1 MLKHGRLFK
10 SIISI
15 ALILGLTLPGSAMAL
30 PAAYGA
36 APNGGP
42 GISTGV
48 TDEQNN
54 SGVLEG
60 AEGKCTQF
68 YMGRDTTEN
77 GSYIW
82 GRSEDMTAMFAKLF
96 AVHPAAD
103 HKPGEMYIS
112 GENDFTWPYPAHTL
126 RYIMCKD
133 SDAANGPYKTD
144 EAYAEVGMNERN
156 VAVSASVSVNSPK
169 KEISDADA
177 QEDTAL
183 AETDIVSIVLMQAE
197 TARQG
202 CEILANIYDTVG
214 AAGSDGIMISDPNE
228 VWFFQSLA
236 GHQYVAVKCP
246 DDKIGFSPNTTG
258 NVGGADAYTVIG
270 DTNVIASPNLISL
283 PKSLGLLVGDDN
295 KIKIADTYASNPSNH
310 KAGRLLLG
318 HYYLKGADDASAQ
331 PDSAYMDYFLEP
343 RDGQKYSLY
352 EAMRLLGYRGEG
364 SPYEVADPKNNRI
377 SIGNNNTLEAHV
389 FEVRPGMIDAL
400 ATVEWLCMGPAE
412 FSVYLPY
419 YGSLITDT
427 SKKYYEPDADSYN
440 SAETDA
446 NTAYWVFR
454 ELYKECAATTAE
466 ERSRLGDGVR
476 DFWERYQKSLI
487 EQQASVDT
495 YMQKIYKTSPQTA
508 EEKATEISIKL
519 SEETYE
525 YAKQILAELKEFKA
539 AGTDGDFVPSALLDK
554 DALPHYAQAEPTP
567 TPTHRSHSSGS
578 TVQDTITTTTT
589 ENSDGSITTT
599 TTNLTTGT
607 VTEVTK
613 YLNGSQLFVET
624 RKGGSVT
631 TEVTLSSKAVEEK
644 QGGAVPLPMPKVS
657 AAKDRGSAPV
667 ITINGPGNTA
677 VKVEIPIKNATAGTV
692 VILVHGDGTEEILK
706 NAITSENGLIITV
719 NGTATVKI
727 VDNSKE
733 FSDVSR
739 SSWAFEAVTFAAG
752 RELFSGTGSAAF
764 SPNADMTRSML
775 VTVLA
780 RLDGQNTAGGE
791 TWYSK
796 AAEWA
801 KKNGVSDGS
810 DPNGA
815 ITREQLAAMLYRYA
829 RNGGMDAVQNG
840 MKVQNFSDYESI
852 SGYSAEAMAWCVNL
866 GLISG
871 MGDNTLNPQGN
882 ASRAQVAAILQRFIE
897 NVPK

>member
-1 MLKHGRLFK
+1 MLKHGKFFK

-15 ALILGLTLPGSAMAL
+15 VLILGLTLPVSAMAL
-30 PAAYGA
+30 PAADDVARGA
-36 APNGGP
+36 GS
-42 GISTGV
+42 GISTDV
-48 TDEQNN
+48 IDEQNN
-54 SGVLEG
+54 STALEG
-60 AEGKCTQF
+60 PEGKCTQF

-82 GRSEDMTAMFAKLF
+82 GRSEDMTATFAKLF

-103 HKPGEMYIS
+103 HEPGEMYIS
-112 GENDFTWPYPAHTL
+112 GENDFTWPYPAHTF

-144 EAYAEVGMNERN
+144 EAYAEVGMNEKN
-156 VAVSASVSVNSPK
+156 VAVSASVSVNAPK
-169 KEISDADA
+169 DAIWDKDA
-177 QEDTAL
+177 QEDTGL

-214 AAGSDGIMISDPNE
+214 AAGSDGITISDPDE

-246 DDKIGFSPNTTG
+246 DDRIGFSPNITG
-258 NVGGADAYTVIG
+258 NVGGSDVYTVTS
-270 DTNVIASPNLISL
+270 DTNVIASADLISL
-283 PKSLGLLVGDDN
+283 PESLGLLVGDDT
-295 KIKIADTYASNPSNH
+295 KIKIADTYASGPSNH
-310 KAGRLLLG
+310 KAGRLALG
-318 HYYLKGADDASAQ
+318 HYYLKGAADASAQ

-364 SPYEVADPKNNRI
+364 SPYEVANPTRNKL
-377 SIGNNNTLEAHV
+377 SIGNDNTLEAHV
-389 FEVRPGMIDAL
+389 FEVRSGMPDAL

-419 YGSLITDT
+419 YGSLITAT
-427 SKKYYEPDADSYN
+427 SEKYYQPDADEYN
-440 SAETDA
+440 SADPDA

-454 ELYKECAATTAE
+454 ELYTECAADTLA

-487 EQQASVDT
+487 SQQASVDT
-495 YMQKIYKTSPQTA
+495 YMQNIYKKSPQLA
-508 EEKATEISIKL
+508 EEKATEISMKL
-519 SEETYE
+519 SEETYA
-525 YAKQILAELKEFKA
+525 YAKQILAELKAFKA
-539 AGTDGDFVPSALLDK
+539 AGTAGDFVPSALLDK
-554 DALPHYAQAEPTP
+554 DALPHYVPVEPTP
-567 TPTHRSHSSGS
+567 THHSGSSSGAVPTS
-578 TVQDTITTTTT
+578 NTTTVN
-589 ENSDGSITTT
+589 NSDGSITTT

-613 YLNGSQLFVET
+613 YPNGSQLSVET
-624 RKGGSVT
+624 RKDGTVT
-631 TEVTLSSKAVEEK
+631 TKVTLSSKAVEGQ
-644 QGGAVPLPMPKVS
+644 QGGAALLPMPKIS
-657 AAKDRGSAPV
+657 AAKDRDSAPA

-677 VKVEIPIKNATAGTV
+677 VKVEIPIKNVTAGTV
-692 VILVHGDGTEEILK
+692 AVLVHGGGTEEILK
-706 NAITSENGLIITV
+706 NAVTAENGLVITV
-719 NGTATVKI
+719 NGTVTVKI

-733 FSDVSR
+733 FSDVTR
-739 SSWAFEAVTFAAG
+739 GNWAFEAVTFATS
-752 RELFSGTGSAAF
+752 RELFAGTGAAAF

-780 RLDGQNTAGGE
+780 RLDGQDTAGGE

-801 KKNGVSDGS
+801 KENGVSDGS
-810 DPNGA
+810 NPNGA

-829 RNGGMDAVQNG
+829 QNMGMDTTQGGM
-840 MKVQNFSDYESI
+840 KIREFSDYESI

-882 ASRAQVAAILQRFIE
+882 ASRAQVAAILMRFCE
-897 NVPK
+897 NGMK